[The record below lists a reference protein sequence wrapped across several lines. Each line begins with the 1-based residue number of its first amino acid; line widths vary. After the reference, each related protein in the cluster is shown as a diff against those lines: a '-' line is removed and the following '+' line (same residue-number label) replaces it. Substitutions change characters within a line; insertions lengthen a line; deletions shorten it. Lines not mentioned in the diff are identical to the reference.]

1 MSGHLS
7 EPHLVV
13 RAEAPVLS
21 FALGSC
27 LIPAWIAGLH
37 ASLSWA
43 FFSLRQLVI
52 VSASGMSALQSLSTS
67 GVHAK
72 RCSSVPCAKQRAG
85 EAVVSS
91 IAPNAHRG
99 AESADRRRFLL
110 FWSSMFI
117 GEPAMHSRCILD
129 LITAD
134 IDTHLP
140 ELALVAK
147 GQCL

>member
-1 MSGHLS
+1 ML
-7 EPHLVV
+7 P
-13 RAEAPVLS
+13 

-27 LIPAWIAGLH
+27 LIPVSIAGLH
-37 ASLSWA
+37 ASLSSSVFA
-43 FFSLRQLVI
+43 LRQVVI
-52 VSASGMSALQSLSTS
+52 SSISALGMNALQSLSTS

-72 RCSSVPCAKQRAG
+72 RCSRVPCAKQT
-85 EAVVSS
+85 AVVAASS

-99 AESADRRRFLL
+99 AESADRRRILL
-110 FWSSMFI
+110 FWSFMFI
-117 GEPAMHSRCILD
+117 GEPAMHGRCILD

-140 ELALVAK
+140 KPAIVAK